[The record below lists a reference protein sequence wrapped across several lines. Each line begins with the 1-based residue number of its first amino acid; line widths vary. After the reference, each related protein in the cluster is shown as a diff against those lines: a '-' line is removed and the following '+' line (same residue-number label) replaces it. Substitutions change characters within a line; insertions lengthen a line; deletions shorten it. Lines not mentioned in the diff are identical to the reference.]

1 MLKGFR
7 EFIARGNVVDL
18 AVAVIIGGAF
28 GKVVTSLVEDV
39 LTPVLGAL
47 GGAPDFS
54 ALKLGPVKIGNF
66 VNSVVNFLIVAAAI
80 YFVVVA
86 PVQRLHERKKRAE
99 TPPPPPEPSEEA
111 KLLREIL
118 ETLKAREQG

>member
-28 GKVVTSLVEDV
+28 GKIVNSLVEDV
-39 LTPVLGAL
+39 LTPLLGAL
-47 GGAPDFS
+47 GGIPDFS
-54 ALKLGPVKIGNF
+54 QWALGPVKIGNF
-66 VNSVVNFLIVAAAI
+66 INAIVNFLVIAAAI
-80 YFVVVA
+80 YFIVVA
-86 PVQRLHERKKRAE
+86 PIQRLQQRQKQTE

-118 ETLKAREQG
+118 ETLKTRGA